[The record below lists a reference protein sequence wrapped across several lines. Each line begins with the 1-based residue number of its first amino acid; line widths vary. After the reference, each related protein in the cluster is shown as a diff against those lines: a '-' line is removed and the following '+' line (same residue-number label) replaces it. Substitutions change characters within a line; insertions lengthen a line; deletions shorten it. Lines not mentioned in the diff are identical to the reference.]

1 MRILKSGKEIQIT
14 DEEFLNK
21 INSYNKVIIDLGT
34 GQGSFVYFNAL
45 ENKDCF
51 YIGLDSCRESMKKYA
66 IKQFKNKVE
75 NLIYVIMN
83 AQNIDKVLGNKCS
96 EVYINLPWGS
106 LLQGI
111 FNEDLGII
119 NSISKIAKSGCK
131 INICFS
137 YDEKFEKN
145 EIEKRALPELN
156 EEYFENQ
163 FKHIYNKHNIVI
175 ENIEYIVKDKL
186 TFISKWMKV
195 LTESKSRKFYIINGY
210 KR

>member
-1 MRILKSGKEIQIT
+1 MRILKSGKEIQIS
-14 DEEFLNK
+14 DDEFLNK

-51 YIGLDSCRESMKKYA
+51 YVGLDSCRESMKKYA

-83 AQNIDKVLGNKCS
+83 AQNVDKVMENKFS

-111 FNEDLGII
+111 FDEELGII
-119 NSISKIAKSGCK
+119 NSISKISKTGCR

-145 EIEKRALPELN
+145 EIEKRSLPVLN

-163 FKHIYNKHNIVI
+163 FKKVYDKHNIVI

-186 TFISKWMKV
+186 NFISKWMKV
-195 LTESKSRKFYIINGY
+195 LTESKSRKFYIISGF